1 MSLQLEL
8 QNCFVSNSACS
19 VDHLSCA
26 GLPKSP
32 VDPCSRESVLK
43 VLKESR
49 KRNVE
54 DEDRSFT
61 TEQRNKRRYWF
72 QRDDENRQNS
82 HIEITFLYCNP
93 DCIS

>member
-1 MSLQLEL
+1 MPLQLEL

-19 VDHLSCA
+19 VDHMSYA
-26 GLPKSP
+26 GLLKSP

-72 QRDDENRQNS
+72 QRDDEN
-82 HIEITFLYCNP
+82 
-93 DCIS
+93 